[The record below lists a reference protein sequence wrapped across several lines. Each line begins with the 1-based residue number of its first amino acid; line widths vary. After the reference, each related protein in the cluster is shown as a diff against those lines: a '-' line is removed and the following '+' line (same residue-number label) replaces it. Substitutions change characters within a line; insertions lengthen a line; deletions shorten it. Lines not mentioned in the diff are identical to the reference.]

1 MDGENNTTRQ
11 YAILIGINSYVERP
25 LRGCVRDVVEMKKY
39 LISLPVPIQVYLF
52 TADTTRN
59 ASPSHSVEDSGRRP
73 TYDNVKSALREVTS
87 QAKPGDSV
95 YIHYSGH
102 GTRMRASQDPTSTY
116 TGDVALNLLRGP
128 DSDQILYFRGLELAH
143 SLRDIVAKGSLV
155 TLILDCCFSGG
166 VSRRN
171 GDNDPDPEDIRFLSY
186 SADADA
192 VDPSPDPDPRFN
204 SSDVGPSGSASS
216 ARDVSTLPSWVVD
229 PDGYAI
235 FAACG
240 PREVARELE
249 VGGDGQRRGALSYLL
264 LRCLEDVGGWG
275 RTQQQIYDH
284 LRARFREHCPGQ
296 NPVHY
301 GSGTMRFFG
310 PPNAAGA
317 DVASADVATVSVVRG
332 GEATTKLSVQA
343 GRAHGV
349 CDGDVFALYPFF
361 YPTGVE
367 AGKDAEGGILARVTR
382 VAAFTAELEELS
394 QRPSQRSVRTGWYA
408 RAVTRASLGQYP
420 IRLSRNL
427 PNLDRWQ
434 GCCNERPSLK
444 VNYHDEG
451 IPTIQVVPNG
461 HSGYDVRDGSN
472 QSVPNM
478 PSLSHNRSPDDILD
492 VVEHLVRF
500 QHVRD
505 ITNPSMASSFQDL
518 FTAQLVSPSGETSE
532 AGRIVKIRSGN
543 TMTLEVQNHGS
554 RTLYL
559 HVYDMGPRWEVRNA
573 LKGTYEAIPARD
585 PVDGYSGVT
594 RKKLKMTVPAEMMR
608 EGCEDVVK
616 VFITAQPTTFA
627 CLEMPKVGEAAK
639 VGAGQDPLVGGGGGE
654 EGSDDWAALNFGFHI
669 TV

>member
-1 MDGENNTTRQ
+1 MDGENDTTQ
-11 YAILIGINSYVERP
+11 YAILIGINSYVESP

-39 LISLPVPIQVYLF
+39 LSSLPVPVQVYLF

-59 ASPSHSVEDSGRRP
+59 TSPSHSVEDSGRRP
-73 TYDNVKSALREVTS
+73 TYDNVKSALREVIS

-116 TGDVALNLLRGP
+116 TGDVALNLLQGP
-128 DSDQILYFRGLELAH
+128 DSDQILYLRGLELAH
-143 SLRDIVAKGSLV
+143 SIRNIVAKGSLV

-171 GDNDPDPEDIRFLSY
+171 GDDDPDPENIRFLSY
-186 SADADA
+186 NADADADVDA

-204 SSDVGPSGSASS
+204 SSDVGPSGPAS
-216 ARDVSTLPSWVVD
+216 ARDASTLPSWVVD
-229 PDGYAI
+229 PDGYTI

-240 PREVARELE
+240 PREKARELE
-249 VGGDGQRRGALSYLL
+249 FDGDGQRRGALSYLL

-284 LRARFREHCPGQ
+284 LRARFREYCPGQ

-301 GSGTMRFFG
+301 GNGTIRFFG
-310 PPNAAGA
+310 PPGA
-317 DVASADVATVSVVRG
+317 DVANADLATVSVVRG
-332 GEATTKLSVQA
+332 VEETTRLSVQA

-361 YPTGVE
+361 YLTGAK

-382 VAAFTAELEELS
+382 VAAFTADLEELS

-420 IRLSRNL
+420 IHLSRNL

-434 GCCNERPSLK
+434 SCCKERPSLK
-444 VNYHDEG
+444 VNYHNEG

-472 QSVPNM
+472 QSVPNV

-505 ITNPSMASSFQDL
+505 ITNPSVAFRDL

-532 AGRIVKIRSGN
+532 AGQLVKIRSGD
-543 TMTLEVQNHGS
+543 TMMLEVRNRGS

-559 HVYDMGPRWEVRNA
+559 HVYGMGPRWEVQNA

-594 RKKLKMTVPAEMMR
+594 RKKLKMTVPAEMIR
-608 EGCEDVVK
+608 EGWCEDIVK
-616 VFITAQPTTFA
+616 VFITAQPTSFA
-627 CLEMPKVGEAAK
+627 CLEMPRVGEVAK
-639 VGAGQDPLVGGGGGE
+639 AGAGRGPLVGGGVE
-654 EGSDDWAALNFGFHI
+654 EGSDDWAALNFEFHI